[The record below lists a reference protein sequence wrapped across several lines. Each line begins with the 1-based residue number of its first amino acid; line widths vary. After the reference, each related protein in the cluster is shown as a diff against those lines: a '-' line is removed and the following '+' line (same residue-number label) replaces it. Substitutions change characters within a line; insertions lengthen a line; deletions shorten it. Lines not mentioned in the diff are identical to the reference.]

1 MVAAFEEHLRD
12 IVQRARARTIARLE
26 AKLMVSEGGVIEPTA
41 QNLVIL
47 RAANQWF
54 AQELNRAGYQR
65 LVTAFVDEFQ
75 GALPFL
81 QEILKYLGNQ
91 AGQEWGDLGFTPRD
105 LNLLRGVQAN
115 TVMSM
120 RDAIDSTAAA
130 AFTRGMFG
138 VAGLKFGSL
147 VETLTQKLDASI
159 GRARTIAD
167 TAMSTFYATASA
179 RSFAAIEKDL
189 PQQEL
194 KYRYSGPDDKL
205 TRPFCEHLLRTG
217 KAYSREQ
224 IDRMNN
230 GQLPNVFLTRGGWN
244 CRRQWI
250 LDVSELMSRRG
261 EIQEGTGKGGYP
273 RIEPIERPEWSS
285 PLVVGKH
292 VREFLSSLPEK
303 PTREVLQGLRNDRV
317 VLNFLERYPLDRLEF
332 SGRVQGDQWM
342 GDYHAP
348 TRTLIVNA
356 FRAANSYGQEFYPPE
371 LPSVS
376 AAGRNLIEAMQ
387 RSLYHETAH
396 HLLDALGPGIIH
408 EVTALFRSER
418 ANPVSLRAKRNVLEY
433 FSETFAAYRFEDT
446 LADKD
451 PEGYDMVEAILR
463 ELRSR

>member
-147 VETLTQKLDASI
+147 V
-159 GRARTIAD
+159 
-167 TAMSTFYATASA
+167 
-179 RSFAAIEKDL
+179 
-189 PQQEL
+189 
-194 KYRYSGPDDKL
+194 
-205 TRPFCEHLLRTG
+205 
-217 KAYSREQ
+217 
-224 IDRMNN
+224 
-230 GQLPNVFLTRGGWN
+230 
-244 CRRQWI
+244 
-250 LDVSELMSRRG
+250 
-261 EIQEGTGKGGYP
+261 
-273 RIEPIERPEWSS
+273 
-285 PLVVGKH
+285 
-292 VREFLSSLPEK
+292 
-303 PTREVLQGLRNDRV
+303 
-317 VLNFLERYPLDRLEF
+317 
-332 SGRVQGDQWM
+332 
-342 GDYHAP
+342 
-348 TRTLIVNA
+348 
-356 FRAANSYGQEFYPPE
+356 
-371 LPSVS
+371 
-376 AAGRNLIEAMQ
+376 
-387 RSLYHETAH
+387 
-396 HLLDALGPGIIH
+396 
-408 EVTALFRSER
+408 
-418 ANPVSLRAKRNVLEY
+418 
-433 FSETFAAYRFEDT
+433 
-446 LADKD
+446 
-451 PEGYDMVEAILR
+451 
-463 ELRSR
+463 